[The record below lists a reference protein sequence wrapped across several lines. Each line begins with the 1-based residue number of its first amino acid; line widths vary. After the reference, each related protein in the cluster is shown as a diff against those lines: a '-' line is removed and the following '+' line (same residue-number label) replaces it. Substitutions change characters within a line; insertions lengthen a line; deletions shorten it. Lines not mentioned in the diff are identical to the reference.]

1 MTVFFTRVWEFSM
14 AGKGPAKTPT
24 AVLENRGSRL
34 VRDRQAE
41 PVYNGISNLRQP
53 IGLGYHGK
61 KIWNRLLPMLANQ
74 GVLTDADI
82 AGFERYCFLWQ
93 VWKDLAKAKDLDI
106 NKLMKIE
113 SGFSKLEQQFGL
125 TPASRPNIKATKI
138 VKEENKTKRFLQVG

>member
-1 MTVFFTRVWEFSM
+1 M

-24 AVLENRGSRL
+24 AILEKRGSRL

-41 PVYNGISNLRQP
+41 PVYNGIQNLRMP
-53 IGLGYHGK
+53 VGFGYHAK
-61 KIWNRLLPMLANQ
+61 KIWHRLLPMLAAQ
-74 GVLTDADI
+74 GVLTDADL

-93 VWKDLAKAKDLDI
+93 AWKDIIKTKPLDI

-125 TPASRPNIKATKI
+125 TPASRPNVKANK
-138 VKEENKTKRFLQVG
+138 VGKEDKTKRFFKVG

>member
-1 MTVFFTRVWEFSM
+1 M

-24 AVLENRGSRL
+24 AILEKRGSRL
-34 VRDRQAE
+34 VKDRQDE
-41 PVYNGISNLRQP
+41 PVYNGIENLRMP

-61 KIWNRLLPMLANQ
+61 KIWNRLLPLLAGQ
-74 GVLTDADI
+74 GVLTDADL

-93 VWKDLAKAKDLDI
+93 AWKDLAKAKDLDI

-125 TPASRPNIKATKI
+125 TPASRPNIKANK
-138 VKEENKTKRFLQVG
+138 VGKEDKAKRFFKVS

>member
-1 MTVFFTRVWEFSM
+1 M
-14 AGKGPAKTPT
+14 GKRGPAKKPT
-24 AVLENRGSRL
+24 SQLEKVGSWRAKT
-34 VRDRQAE
+34 RDAE
-41 PVYNGISNLRQP
+41 PVYGVLSEIRQP
-53 IGLGYHGK
+53 PGMGYHAK

-93 VWKDLAKAKDLDI
+93 AWKDITKEKPLDI

-125 TPASRPNIKATKI
+125 TPASRPNIKANK
-138 VKEENKTKRFLQVG
+138 VVAKEDKTKRFFKVG

>member
-1 MTVFFTRVWEFSM
+1 M

-24 AVLENRGSRL
+24 AVLEKRGSRL

-41 PVYNGISNLRQP
+41 PVYNGISNLRMP
-53 IGLGYHGK
+53 VGLGYHGK

-93 VWKDLAKAKDLDI
+93 AWKDLAKEKPLDI

-125 TPASRPNIKATKI
+125 TPASRPNVKATKN
-138 VKEENKTKRFLQVG
+138 VEKDNTKRFFKVG

>member
-1 MTVFFTRVWEFSM
+1 M

-24 AVLENRGSRL
+24 AILEGRSSWRAKT
-34 VRDRQAE
+34 RQDE
-41 PVYNGISNLRQP
+41 PVYNGIQNLRQP

-61 KIWNRLLPMLANQ
+61 KIWNRLFPLLTNQ

-93 VWKDLAKAKDLDI
+93 AWKDLAKEKPLDI

-125 TPASRPNIKATKI
+125 TPASRPNIKANK
-138 VKEENKTKRFLQVG
+138 VEQKEDKTKRFLQVG

>member
-1 MTVFFTRVWEFSM
+1 MT
-14 AGKGPAKTPT
+14 GKGRKKTPT
-24 AVLENRGSRL
+24 AILDKRGSWRAKT
-34 VRDRQAE
+34 RQDE
-41 PVYNGISNLRQP
+41 PVYNGISDLRMP

-93 VWKDLAKAKDLDI
+93 AWKTLAAEKELDI

-125 TPASRPNIKATKI
+125 TPASRPNIKATKN
-138 VKEENKTKRFLQVG
+138 VEEDKSKRFFPKVG

>member
-1 MTVFFTRVWEFSM
+1 M

-24 AVLENRGSRL
+24 AVLEKRGSRL
-34 VRDRQAE
+34 VRDRQNE
-41 PVYNGISNLRQP
+41 PTYNGIQNLRMP
-53 IGLGYHGK
+53 TGLGYHGK

-93 VWKDLAKAKDLDI
+93 AWKTLAAEKELDI

-125 TPASRPNIKATKI
+125 TPASRPNVKATKN
-138 VKEENKTKRFLQVG
+138 VQEDNTERFFKVG